1 MDFILKKIVGSSF
14 GKILAINL
22 QRGDLLLECI
32 MEQAKEEDIKFA
44 VVMCGIGTLEMVSFH
59 RVKNTDTKPDDEYF
73 TLKKPFELASLQGL
87 IIDGVPHLHF
97 VISDLEKTYAAHLEP
112 GTTVLYTA
120 EILLAEIKGIDDL
133 IRRKTSIGI
142 PEFYKKK
149 SDDHIIR

>member
-1 MDFILKKIVGSSF
+1 MKKFVGNSF

-32 MEQAKEEDIKFA
+32 MEQAKEEGIKFA
-44 VVMCGIGTLEMVSFH
+44 IVMCGIGTLEMVSFH
-59 RVKNTDTKPDDEYF
+59 RVKNTDAKPDDEYF

-120 EILLAEIKGIDDL
+120 EILLAEIKGIDGL

-149 SDDHIIR
+149 SDDHTIR